1 MHDNPFA
8 GIISSEFKLLFKDAI
23 SALLLDAALT
33 VPCQFIYGVTK
44 YTQCT
49 NCVYNAATG
58 KSSNI
63 YLSGGAVPFNQGSCP
78 VCNGE
83 GRLSVTTTEDDIY
96 LGVIYNHKKWLPM
109 RGSSVL
115 TPEDYVQTL
124 CSITLLPKIMKAKEI
139 IINTD
144 IKNYVKQRF
153 VLDGQPQPAGLG
165 EDAFIFAMW
174 KRAG

>member
-1 MHDNPFA
+1 MSNPFS
-8 GIISSEFKLLFKDAI
+8 GIISTQLKATFKNMID
-23 SALLLDAALT
+23 ALLEDAALT

-63 YLSGGAVPFNQGSCP
+63 YLSGGAVPFNQGTCP

-83 GRLSVTTTEDDIY
+83 GKISVVTTEDGIY
-96 LGVIYNHKKWLPM
+96 MGVIYNHKKWLPM
-109 RGSSVL
+109 KGSSVL
-115 TPEDYVQTL
+115 TPEDYVQTV
-124 CSITLLPKIMKAKEI
+124 CSISLLPKIMKAKEI
-139 IINTD
+139 IVNTD
-144 IKNYVKQRF
+144 ISTYVKQRF
-153 VLDGQPQPAGLG
+153 VLQGEPQPGGFG
-165 EDAFIFAMW
+165 EDDYIFAMW